1 MWHGGIS
8 ACTYLCVMPVLS
20 FLYSYYKQLNIK
32 IMDKIFIHSDVQNLR
47 FFKDKNGIPLSG
59 DRAVSYAMQGA
70 DIVGVF
76 YTDRQA
82 QQFYESK
89 RYEENLHVIGFFDKS
104 CWEKVHGRF
113 LA

>member
-1 MWHGGIS
+1 
-8 ACTYLCVMPVLS
+8 
-20 FLYSYYKQLNIK
+20 
-32 IMDKIFIHSDVQNLR
+32 MDKIFINSDVQNLR

-89 RYEENLHVIGFFDKS
+89 RYEENLPVIGFFDVS
-104 CWEKVHGRF
+104 RWEKAHGRF